1 MAPRGAC
8 QQILVRNTGWLSESH
23 AIPAALGLALLSLPL
38 IPQHPKKECISYL
51 FSTHREPL
59 RGGPRTQVCTH
70 STRHIDKVPLP
81 DSRTPP
87 PARPPLQ
94 PPEDTL
100 SEPAAHLK
108 PEPERLGALLGC
120 GIFREEATKSEGGR
134 GLGEVRASAY
144 MSAGPWPRVVAAE
157 LPGCFGSQS
166 PSKLLRNPSQHIP
179 WAHTFHSERFPRRQE
194 SVLGGLEG
202 VLPLVSKEAQP
213 PWSHPQARALQPIL
227 ARFLTRCWWH
237 GMTLG

>member
-87 PARPPLQ
+87 PPGHLCSPQ
-94 PPEDTL
+94 KTL
-100 SEPAAHLK
+100 FQSRQRTSNQSL
-108 PEPERLGALLGC
+108 
-120 GIFREEATKSEGGR
+120 R
-134 GLGEVRASAY
+134 GWV
-144 MSAGPWPRVVAAE
+144 
-157 LPGCFGSQS
+157 
-166 PSKLLRNPSQHIP
+166 PS
-179 WAHTFHSERFPRRQE
+179 
-194 SVLGGLEG
+194 
-202 VLPLVSKEAQP
+202 
-213 PWSHPQARALQPIL
+213 
-227 ARFLTRCWWH
+227 
-237 GMTLG
+237 